1 MSTRPTVALSAA
13 QIGSVVQRLATE
25 IDADHPDGVTIVGI
39 LKGSVILVA
48 DLVRAMTVP
57 CVVDFLSLSSYSPG
71 ARRVRILK
79 DLDRDVT
86 GEDVVIAADVVD
98 TGLSMRYAVDL
109 VEARGARTVSVCA
122 LLDRPSRR
130 ILSVPLTYRGFETP
144 DDFVVGYGL
153 DFAERYRNLPSILP
167 VEPEMLANER
177 ELFESF
183 AFGADGAFP
192 QRDGRE

>member
-13 QIGSVVQRLATE
+13 EIGSVVQRLAAE
-25 IDADHPDGVTIVGI
+25 IDDDHPDGVTIVGI

-86 GEDVVIAADVVD
+86 GEDVVIVADVVD

-109 VEARGARTVSVCA
+109 VEARGARKVSVCA
-122 LLDRPSRR
+122 LLDRPARR
-130 ILSVPLTYRGFETP
+130 ILSVPLSYRR
-144 DDFVVGYGL
+144 L
-153 DFAERYRNLPSILP
+153 
-167 VEPEMLANER
+167 
-177 ELFESF
+177 
-183 AFGADGAFP
+183 
-192 QRDGRE
+192 RDAR